1 MAPQRDEREA
11 LRTLAR
17 GVSHRAS
24 RGELAFMFVV
34 LGGLM
39 FVFRAVWAD
48 DPVAEAAIFSTI
60 YATVFVVMWAWAER
74 RRRATRSSAL
84 DATEVEPGV
93 VTATERGTVTVRGER
108 HEVTWRPDSTLG
120 LRAGQQVWAAPR
132 IAPGE
137 WIVLVRAAR
146 SFGLTQDVV
155 GSRSDA
161 VEAAARPDGHAG
173 APGRRR
179 R

>member
-1 MAPQRDEREA
+1 M
-11 LRTLAR
+11 
-17 GVSHRAS
+17 SHRAS